1 MTSPDQIAIYTT
13 PDGTAHVRLQLKDEG
28 IDTHFGEPPH
38 RSDMAI
44 AKNYLLEDQ
53 ARQMRRLATMFLDC
67 AEDQA
72 RQMRRLATMF
82 LDYAEDQAER
92 VLKRGEDPVD

>member
-1 MTSPDQIAIYTT
+1 MKTPLTSPDQNAIYTT
-13 PDGTAHVRLQLKDEG
+13 PDGTAHVRLQLKDDG
-28 IDTHFGEPPH
+28 IDTYFGKLPH
-38 RSDMAI
+38 KSDMAI
-44 AKNYLLEDQ
+44 AKNYLL
-53 ARQMRRLATMFLDC
+53 
-67 AEDQA
+67 EDQA

>member
-1 MTSPDQIAIYTT
+1 MKTPLTSPDQIAIYTT
-13 PDGTAHVRLQLKDEG
+13 PDGAAHV
-28 IDTHFGEPPH
+28 GELPH
-38 RSDMAI
+38 KSDMEI

-72 RQMRRLATMF
+72 
-82 LDYAEDQAER
+82 ER
-92 VLKRGEDPVD
+92 MLKRGEDSVD